1 MMIELAPLSE
11 NNYLDVARID
21 RECLGEEGWS
31 DSLYKAE
38 IGAPEKNY
46 LVASDGGKTV
56 GFGGFAQVFDEGHIM
71 NIAVSAEYRRQGIAS
86 LILDELIKKG
96 KENGVTSF
104 TLEVRDGNAAAISLY
119 EKKGFTLAGVR
130 KKYYGGKEDAR
141 IYWLYL

>member
-31 DSLYKAE
+31 ESLYKAE

-71 NIAVSAEYRRQGIAS
+71 NIAVKNAFRRQGIAT
-86 LILDELIKKG
+86 LILDKMIEDGKKR
-96 KENGVTSF
+96 GVSSF
-104 TLEVRDGNAAAISLY
+104 TLEVRESNSGAIKLY
-119 EKKGFTLAGVR
+119 EKKGFTLAGTR